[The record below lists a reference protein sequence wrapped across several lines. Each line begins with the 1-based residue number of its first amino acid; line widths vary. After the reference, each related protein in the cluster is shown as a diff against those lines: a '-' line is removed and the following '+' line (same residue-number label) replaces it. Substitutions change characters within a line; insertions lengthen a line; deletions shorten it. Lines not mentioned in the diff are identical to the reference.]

1 MLRKYMQSESP
12 SAPLPRAPAP
22 EAAQR
27 CTTQHG
33 ASYSTRQHI
42 GPSGTDESDS
52 LSDEGN
58 KLIVGPNIKLQ
69 GAAITNCDILVV
81 EGRVEAAMNSKQIR
95 IAEGGVF
102 VGKAE
107 IDVAEI
113 GGLFDGELTVRDHVV
128 IRATGQVKGTIRYG
142 TITIE
147 QGGVIVGDV
156 GVLRQPA
163 RAHSVPAEEIQPR
176 ARAEARG
183 NYAGVHR
190 DCAQDVGVKDVGVR
204 SGFLVP
210 SPFYCAI
217 FRLLRFEFPNAL
229 YHGTVRGDRRED
241 IFNDGDDRKMFLEHW
256 RR

>member
-22 EAAQR
+22 
-27 CTTQHG
+27 
-33 ASYSTRQHI
+33 
-42 GPSGTDESDS
+42 TDAPRNPVQVAPPANTPAPAEPIKATAN
-52 LSDEGN
+52 DEGN

-69 GAAITNCDILVV
+69 GAEITNCDILVV

-147 QGGVIVGDV
+147 QGGVIIGDV
-156 GVLRQPA
+156 GVLNSSHA
-163 RAHSVPAEEIQPR
+163 RTPNAPAEEILSP
-176 ARAEARG
+176 
-183 NYAGVHR
+183 
-190 DCAQDVGVKDVGVR
+190 VR
-204 SGFLVP
+204 EPKPEEITPESIGIV
-210 SPFYCAI
+210 
-217 FRLLRFEFPNAL
+217 RNAAL
-229 YHGTVRGDRRED
+229 GRR
-241 IFNDGDDRKMFLEHW
+241 
-256 RR
+256 

>member
-12 SAPLPRAPAP
+12 TAPLPRAPGSDAARSDANRGAVQAMPQAAMPAP
-22 EAAQR
+22 AEPTKMTA
-27 CTTQHG
+27 H
-33 ASYSTRQHI
+33 
-42 GPSGTDESDS
+42 
-52 LSDEGN
+52 DEGN

-69 GAAITNCDILVV
+69 GAEITNCDILVV

-147 QGGVIVGDV
+147 QGGVISGDV
-156 GVLRQPA
+156 GVLNA
-163 RAHSVPAEEIQPR
+163 SNAGTHSAQAEEILSPIR
-176 ARAEARG
+176 EPKPDEITPESIG
-183 NYAGVHR
+183 I
-190 DCAQDVGVKDVGVR
+190 VR
-204 SGFLVP
+204 NT
-210 SPFYCAI
+210 AI
-217 FRLLRFEFPNAL
+217 
-229 YHGTVRGDRRED
+229 GRR
-241 IFNDGDDRKMFLEHW
+241 
-256 RR
+256 